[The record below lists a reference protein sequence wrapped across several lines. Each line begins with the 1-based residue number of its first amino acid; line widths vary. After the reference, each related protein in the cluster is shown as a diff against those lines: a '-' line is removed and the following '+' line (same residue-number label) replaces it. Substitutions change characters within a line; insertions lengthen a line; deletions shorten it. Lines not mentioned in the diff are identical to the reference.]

1 MPATVCCCCAKISD
15 TTGWS
20 KSEAIAYMCMIP
32 TLYCVV
38 FTFQECLVSNTF
50 VDVFFYNCVSALQ
63 SAACAATEAAF
74 VVS

>member
-1 MPATVCCCCAKISD
+1 
-15 TTGWS
+15 
-20 KSEAIAYMCMIP
+20 MIP

-63 SAACAATEAAF
+63 SAACAVSALQSAACAATEAAF